1 MKTNR
6 PVPAD
11 LWSKIEASV
20 EKASRF
26 EFKRPIG
33 INFAV
38 GFAVLAVISFFYT
51 AQFSNSF
58 NKNDVNS
65 YLYELHVELY
75 PDASENR
82 TSDIF
87 DLI

>member
-6 PVPAD
+6 PVPTE
-11 LWSKIEASV
+11 LWSTIEASV

-33 INFAV
+33 LNLAV
-38 GFAVLAVISFFYT
+38 GLAVFAILSFVYT
-51 AQFSNSF
+51 AQFSGTF
-58 NKNDVNS
+58 QHNDVNA
-65 YLYELHVELY
+65 YLYELHMEMY
-75 PDASENR
+75 PDTKEEKTA
-82 TSDIF
+82 DIF